1 MNANGCDRVKDLLA
15 PWVREELS
23 AADRRFV
30 EEHVDGCEEC
40 SAEASLVRALHAGVP
55 NMPDDL
61 TARVTASIATTPL
74 RRRVWMGPQLAAAAI
89 VVLALG
95 TAVLWRQLPG
105 EGNGVL
111 AEEPLALTW
120 PTDDGFIAGVAML
133 DDLSD
138 EALAELLEE
147 LGG

>member
-1 MNANGCDRVKDLLA
+1 MNTNGCDRAKALLA
-15 PWVREELS
+15 LWVREELG
-23 AADRRFV
+23 AADHRFA
-30 EEHVDGCEEC
+30 EEHVAGCEEC
-40 SAEASLVRALHAGVP
+40 RAEADLVRVLHAGAPIPSDV
-55 NMPDDL
+55 L
-61 TARVTASIATTPL
+61 VARVRASIAATPL
-74 RRRVWMGPQLAAAAI
+74 RERTWMSPRLAAAAV

-95 TAVLWRQLPG
+95 TALVWRQLPG
-105 EGNGVL
+105 DGSGVW

>member
-1 MNANGCDRVKDLLA
+1 MNANGCDSVKDLLA

-23 AADRRFV
+23 AADRRLV
-30 EEHVDGCEEC
+30 EEHVAGCEEC
-40 SAEASLVRALHAGVP
+40 RAEASLVRALYAGIPV
-55 NMPDDL
+55 MPDDL
-61 TARVTASIATTPL
+61 AARVKASITATPL
-74 RRRVWMGPQLAAAAI
+74 RRRVWMSPQLAAAAI

-95 TAVLWRQLPG
+95 TAVLWRQPPG

-120 PTDDGFIAGVAML
+120 ATDDGFIAGVATL

>member
-1 MNANGCDRVKDLLA
+1 MNANGCDRVKELLA

-30 EEHVDGCEEC
+30 EEHVAGCEEC
-40 SAEASLVRALHAGVP
+40 RAEASLVRALHAGVP
-55 NMPDDL
+55 IMPDDL

-74 RRRVWMGPQLAAAAI
+74 RRRVWMSPQLAAAAI

-95 TAVLWRQLPG
+95 TAVLWRQPPG

>member
-1 MNANGCDRVKDLLA
+1 MNANGCDRVKELLA
-15 PWVREELS
+15 PWVRAELGG
-23 AADRRFV
+23 ADRRFV
-30 EEHVDGCEEC
+30 EDHVDGCEEC
-40 SAEASLVRALHAGVP
+40 SAEASLVRALHAGAP
-55 NMPDDL
+55 ILPDDL
-61 TARVTASIATTPL
+61 VERVTASIAATPL
-74 RRRVWMGPQLAAAAI
+74 RRRVWMSPRLAAAAI

-95 TAVLWRQLPG
+95 TALMWRQPPG
-105 EGNGVL
+105 NGNGVL
-111 AEEPLALTW
+111 VEEPLAMTW

>member
-1 MNANGCDRVKDLLA
+1 MNAIDCDRVRDLLA
-15 PWVREELS
+15 PWVREELG
-23 AADRRFV
+23 AKDRRSV
-30 EEHVDGCEEC
+30 EEHVAGCEEC
-40 SAEASLVRALHAGVP
+40 RAEERLLRALHAGVP
-55 NMPDDL
+55 ILPDDL
-61 TARVTASIATTPL
+61 QARVQASIAATTL
-74 RRRVWMGPQLAAAAI
+74 RRRAWMSPRLAAAAI

-95 TAVLWRQLPG
+95 TAVMWRQLPG
-105 EGNGVL
+105 DGNGVL

-138 EALAELLEE
+138 EALAKLLEE

>member
-1 MNANGCDRVKDLLA
+1 MNTNGCDRAKDLLA
-15 PWVREELS
+15 HWVREELG
-23 AADRRFV
+23 AEDRRFV
-30 EEHVDGCEEC
+30 EEHVPACEEC
-40 SAEASLVRALHAGVP
+40 RAEVSLLRVLLAGAP
-55 NMPDDL
+55 IPPDQL
-61 TARVTASIATTPL
+61 LARVQATMAATPL
-74 RRRVWMGPQLAAAAI
+74 RQRVWVSPRLAAAA
-89 VVLALG
+89 VLVLALG
-95 TAVLWRQLPG
+95 TSLLWRQSAG
-105 EGNGVL
+105 YVDGGL

>member
-1 MNANGCDRVKDLLA
+1 MNTNGCDLAKDLLA
-15 PWVREELS
+15 PWVREELG
-23 AADRRFV
+23 ADDHRFV
-30 EEHVDGCEEC
+30 EEHVAGCEEC
-40 SAEASLVRALHAGVP
+40 RADVHVVRVLHGGAP
-55 NMPDDL
+55 LPPDEL
-61 TARVTASIATTPL
+61 LARVQASVAATPL
-74 RRRVWMGPQLAAAAI
+74 RRRVWMSPWLAAAAAL
-89 VVLALG
+89 VLALG
-95 TAVLWRQLPG
+95 TSLLWRQPPG
-105 EGNGVL
+105 DADRFL

>member
-1 MNANGCDRVKDLLA
+1 MNAIGCDRAKDLLA
-15 PWVREELS
+15 HWVREELG
-23 AADRRFV
+23 DDHRRWV
-30 EEHVDGCEEC
+30 EEHVAGCEEC
-40 SAEASLVRALHAGVP
+40 GAEAGLVSALYAGVP
-55 NMPDDL
+55 IPPSDL
-61 TARVTASIATTPL
+61 QARVRVSIAASPSRRLPWMRL
-74 RRRVWMGPQLAAAAI
+74 RLAAAAV

-95 TAVLWRQLPG
+95 TALIWRQTPG
-105 EGNGVL
+105 DPNGVL
-111 AEEPLALTW
+111 SEEPLALTW